1 MNTVQLRAEHVTFA
15 YREQAVL
22 DDVDLAIQPGELV
35 GVIGPNGSG
44 KSTLIKCLCYTLVP
58 QRGRVWLNGRELGAL
73 SARQIAQR
81 IAVVSQASELP
92 PGFTA
97 FEIVLMG
104 RVPHLAWWQNES
116 ARDRDI
122 ARAAMEATQTWSLA
136 DRLVNQ
142 LSGGERQRVVIA
154 RALAQE
160 PQILLL
166 DEPTAHL
173 DIKHQIEVMELVQRL
188 AHERGLAVLIVSH
201 DLNLAAQYCSRLV
214 LFKDGRIYKMGA
226 PREVIASET
235 LREVYGVNLL
245 VVPHPQNQRPLAIVS
260 DT

>member
-1 MNTVQLRAEHVTFA
+1 MNILQLRAERVSFA
-15 YREQAVL
+15 YGDQMILNEI
-22 DDVDLAIQPGELV
+22 DLAVQPGELV

-44 KSTLIKCLCYTLVP
+44 KSTLIKCLCRALTP
-58 QRGRVWLNGRELGAL
+58 QRGRVWLDGRELGAL
-73 SARQIAQR
+73 TAQHIAQH
-81 IAVVSQASELP
+81 IAVVSQAVELP

-97 FEIVLMG
+97 FEIVMMG

-116 ARDRDI
+116 ARDREI
-122 ARAAMEATQTWSLA
+122 VRAAMHATQTWSLA
-136 DRLVNQ
+136 DRLINQ

-173 DIKHQIEVMELVQRL
+173 DIKHQIEVMELVRRL
-188 AHERGLAVLIVSH
+188 NRERGLAVLIVSH

-214 LFKDGRIYKMGA
+214 LFKDGRIYKSGA
-226 PREVIASET
+226 PREVIAPEI
-235 LREVYGVNLL
+235 LRAVYGVDLL
-245 VVPHPQNQRPLAIVS
+245 VLSHPQTQRPMAVIS
-260 DT
+260 DK

>member
-1 MNTVQLRAEHVTFA
+1 MNTLYLRAEGISFA
-15 YREQAVL
+15 YQDKSVL
-22 DDVDLAIQPGELV
+22 NEIDLAIKPGELV
-35 GVIGPNGSG
+35 GLIGPNGSG
-44 KSTLIKCLCYTLVP
+44 KSTLIKCLSRVLTP
-58 QRGRVWLNGRELGAL
+58 QRGRVWLDGRELAVL
-73 SARQIAQR
+73 NAQQIAR
-81 IAVVSQASELP
+81 HIAVVSQAVELP

-104 RVPHLAWWQNES
+104 RMPHLDWWRNEN
-116 ARDRDI
+116 ARDKNI
-122 ARAAMEATQTWSLA
+122 ARVAMGATGTWSLA

-173 DIKHQIEVMELVQRL
+173 DVKHQIEVMELVRRL
-188 AHERGLAVLIVSH
+188 NRERGLAVLVVSH

-214 LFKDGRIYKMGA
+214 LFKEGRVYKTGS
-226 PREVIASET
+226 PREVIAPDV
-235 LREVYGVNLL
+235 LRDVYGVDLL
-245 VVPHPQNQRPLAIVS
+245 VLPHPQNQRPMAFVGTL
-260 DT
+260 